1 MEEPYD
7 NSIENKIKQ
16 TKSVDVSDLDE
27 DNSKE
32 GSPPAVQTTIC
43 LVGNCSTDAEVL
55 VAAQGFGFPVVLSE
69 DGSEWLDTTQ
79 SQTVFVMDEFSG
91 PIFEKLRKLG
101 HRLLGTTVIKELHER
116 NESIPNNK
124 RPLYS
129 LAMSGLVICF
139 TGFRKKEELARLI
152 VLTHNMGGSIRKDM
166 AGTVTHLIAHK
177 CMGEKYQY
185 ALAFS
190 LPVMAAS
197 WVHNTW
203 AMRAQV
209 GYSAADPN
217 NNSADKLKLFQG
229 ARVCFYGFPEEE
241 EKHMADVLV
250 ENGGI
255 HTDIDD
261 PACSHLV
268 LDNAVTFDLIKAGI
282 LLPKSRLSLCFPADP
297 LTSTPCDNQDITPV
311 CNRRDSFLS
320 EFSMDIENEDI
331 LKKTPKSR
339 YVAETPTSSLT
350 DTLSPIHENPAIGCL
365 TNEPSLSNTINES
378 MFFDTSIKELNIIR
392 KPISF
397 SEKRIFSCRTTSKR
411 RKTMSP
417 NDSFKKRKKSPKE
430 TFKTLTSI
438 RRSLR
443 LKTFNSLSRWIST
456 SDITK
461 KSLSPSISRK
471 PLTVHENT
479 QIPEDEPSSSPMS
492 LVTSTMEE
500 DTHRMQSV
508 VDVSPTVTSVP
519 QAPSKSTHIV
529 KAEWFWATVQ
539 NEALVPEKQYLF
551 EDHLESLVSPN
562 RNDSDVSLTMSGR
575 RRKRKRFFDTT
586 PRVVSGYNVTPVVS
600 KRRSSV
606 SDAGLLSMSGSFLD
620 CTPSSGGHLS
630 DTEIESINSDTPR
643 KEYGRRYEGF
653 LELYHTETN
662 YVNILNTIMTL
673 FKTPLETKSE
683 EKKEPLLNPTELK
696 IIFGN
701 FSPIYQ
707 LHCKMLEK
715 LKWVANHWT
724 DDVSIGKI
732 IVEFAPDLVKAYP
745 PYINFF
751 ETTKEMLVMCDQ
763 TKPRFH
769 AFLKICQSK
778 PECGRQTLQELLIRP
793 VQRLPSISIL
803 LNDLLVHTDKTNPDH
818 SALDQALSKIREV
831 MTHINEDKRRTE
843 GQMAIFDIFNN
854 IEQCPPYIVSS
865 HRNFVSRCDVIELS
879 DGLRRKGD
887 SLSMFLFS
895 DVMEICKKRSK
906 VFDTLK
912 SPRDATAIKLNAPKP
927 FKHIH
932 LMPLSHIKK
941 VIDIKET
948 DDCHKSFA
956 LICKSNQDLR
966 EERYLFKMVDEDK
979 DKIIFLKTLCRQMA
993 NTVCIADAETF
1004 LTSLEPQQLD
1014 IDTSDVTLG
1023 TLGKAIKMAARTRMK
1038 VGRAFSFNKTPNKLR
1053 RVVST
1058 MMSPF
1063 GSTSS
1068 LTPATQLEQM
1078 RLAADGDR
1086 ASLNEF
1092 ATSTNANGS
1101 PPAPQYIAPM
1111 SVQPMRRNKHASLS
1125 VASLRRL

>member
-261 PACSHLV
+261 PACSHL
-268 LDNAVTFDLIKAGI
+268 
-282 LLPKSRLSLCFPADP
+282 
-297 LTSTPCDNQDITPV
+297 
-311 CNRRDSFLS
+311 
-320 EFSMDIENEDI
+320 
-331 LKKTPKSR
+331 
-339 YVAETPTSSLT
+339 
-350 DTLSPIHENPAIGCL
+350 
-365 TNEPSLSNTINES
+365 
-378 MFFDTSIKELNIIR
+378 
-392 KPISF
+392 
-397 SEKRIFSCRTTSKR
+397 
-411 RKTMSP
+411 
-417 NDSFKKRKKSPKE
+417 
-430 TFKTLTSI
+430 
-438 RRSLR
+438 
-443 LKTFNSLSRWIST
+443 
-456 SDITK
+456 
-461 KSLSPSISRK
+461 
-471 PLTVHENT
+471 
-479 QIPEDEPSSSPMS
+479 
-492 LVTSTMEE
+492 
-500 DTHRMQSV
+500 V